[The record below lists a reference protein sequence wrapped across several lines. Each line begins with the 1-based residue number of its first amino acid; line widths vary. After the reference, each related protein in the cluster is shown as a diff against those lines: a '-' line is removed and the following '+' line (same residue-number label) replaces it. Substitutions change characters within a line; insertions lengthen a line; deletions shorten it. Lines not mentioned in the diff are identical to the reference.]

1 MYAQEKNQT
10 KSLLNAGICVQ
21 LHRSQILKNGINAC
35 YDYYPIKLKLLFYSL
50 AINLFKKN
58 QENYLYF

>member
-21 LHRSQILKNGINAC
+21 LHRSQILKNGINDC
-35 YDYYPIKLKLLFYSL
+35 YDHYPIKLKLLFHSL
-50 AINLFKKN
+50 AIDLFKKN
-58 QENYLYF
+58 HETDLYF

>member
-1 MYAQEKNQT
+1 MYAQEKSQT

-35 YDYYPIKLKLLFYSL
+35 YNYYPIKIAILLIGY
-50 AINLFKKN
+50 
-58 QENYLYF
+58 